1 LRIPGGF
8 FCPGNMGVMDSL
20 QSPRNSPTV
29 HDIIEAKSENIM
41 KRIGVLTSGGDAP
54 GMNACVRAVVRY
66 GVSRE
71 SEVVGIRRGYHG
83 ILEKDFTKLG
93 SRSVANIIHRG
104 GTILE
109 TARCEE
115 MKTTEGIKKAN
126 EILQEECIEGLI
138 TIGGDGTFRGAVALA
153 EAGNIKVIGV
163 PGTIDNDV
171 YGTDYAIGFDT
182 AINTALDAIDK
193 IRDTAGSLQ
202 RPFFIE
208 VMGRSRG
215 FIALEVGIA
224 GGAEEILIPESET
237 KIEQLCLDIRRSF
250 KRGKKSFI
258 VIVSEG
264 DEAGGAFSIAQ
275 QVWERLRLEYR
286 ICVLGHVQRGGSPTA
301 RDRVL
306 ASKLGAAAVDALIKG
321 MSGYMV
327 GDLKGDI
334 VFTPLRETWEKKKE
348 LDNNLLQLGKI
359 LAE

>member
-1 LRIPGGF
+1 
-8 FCPGNMGVMDSL
+8 
-20 QSPRNSPTV
+20 
-29 HDIIEAKSENIM
+29 M
-41 KRIGVLTSGGDAP
+41 KKIGVLTSGGDAP
-54 GMNACVRAVVRY
+54 GMNACIRAIVRCGA
-66 GVSRE
+66 SRRL
-71 SEVVGIRRGYHG
+71 EVVGIRRGYCG
-83 ILEKDFTKLG
+83 ILEEDFVKLG
-93 SRSVANIIHRG
+93 RRSVANIIHRG
-104 GTILE
+104 GTVLE

-115 MKTTEGIKKAN
+115 MKTKEGLRKAN
-126 EILQEECIEGLI
+126 EILQRKGIEGLI

-153 EAGNIKVIGV
+153 ESGDVKVIGI

-208 VMGRSRG
+208 VMGRCRG

-224 GGAEEILIPESET
+224 GGAEDILIPEVET

-250 KRGKKSFI
+250 KKGKKSSI
-258 VIVSEG
+258 VIVAEG

-306 ASKLGAAAVDALIKG
+306 ASKLGAAAVDALLDGKA
-321 MSGYMV
+321 GYMV
-327 GDLKGDI
+327 GELKGEI
-334 VFTPLRETWEKKKE
+334 TFIPLRETWEKRKE
-348 LDNNLLQLGKI
+348 LDSNLLRLVKV
-359 LAE
+359 LAG